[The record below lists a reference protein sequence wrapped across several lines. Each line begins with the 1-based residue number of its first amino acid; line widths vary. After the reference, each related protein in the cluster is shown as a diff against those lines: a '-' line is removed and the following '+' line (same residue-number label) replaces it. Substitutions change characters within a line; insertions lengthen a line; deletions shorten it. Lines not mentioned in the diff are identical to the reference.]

1 MSKRFTFITL
11 ILFIISLQNLY
22 SQCTD
27 GTQPECQCSTANV
40 LCTVDDLDNY
50 MFSMS
55 SFQHPQDA
63 PEPLCPGVNGT
74 VPNNPTWFAFTA
86 WCTDLTLEASFS
98 NCTQMNGSI
107 GVQIA
112 IYEDCTFQNAV
123 ACNVSGFSC
132 NTNSKT
138 LTMTGL
144 TIGGVYYFLVD
155 GCLGSYCDVTI
166 DIIGVC
172 GEEEIDPWTQG
183 VTGETNACGGNTETY
198 SVETLAGAATYHWF
212 VDGVLLGTSATPTFD
227 VAWASAGS
235 YQLCIDVSND
245 PCVPITDLPA
255 ELCTTINVY
264 ESEAGT
270 ITAPTPLCPN
280 EVANISVAGYNMGI
294 DNAQAI
300 LVTDPSG
307 VILEVISGA
316 SGTYTS
322 STCGTFTLYSYNYI
336 PSIGTVPVVGN
347 NINAIDCS
355 IECCD
360 LESLTLSFEDTV
372 PPVLLNPP
380 ADETLTCSDLVQ
392 TMADLN
398 WSDNCDGTGTV
409 AGTETGSADACNGGT
424 ITRNWE
430 YTDACGNMTTHT
442 QTITVTGTPPP
453 TFTNPP
459 ADQTVTCDNIPTS
472 AADLNYTN
480 GGSGAC
486 EISGMISPTQSG
498 SVDICGGTISYN
510 WDFTDVCGNTI
521 SHTQN
526 ITVTPTAP
534 PAFINPPAD
543 INVTCDNIPTS
554 APDLDYTNN
563 ENGSCLVIGTVSPT
577 QSGSADI
584 CGGTISYNWDFTDIC
599 GNNIS
604 HTQNIT
610 VTPAAPPA
618 FINPPADINVTCDNI
633 PTGAPDLDYSNN
645 ENGSCLVTGT
655 VSPTQSGAVDIC
667 GGTVSYNWEFTDI
680 CGNNISHTQ
689 NITVIPAAAPTFI
702 NPPADINVTCDN
714 IPTGAPDLD
723 YSNNENGSCLV
734 TGTVSPTQSGSVDI
748 CGGTVSYNWEFTD
761 ICGNNIS
768 HTQNITVIPAAA
780 PTFINPPA
788 DINVTCD
795 NIPTGAPDLDYS
807 NNENGSCLVM
817 GTVSPTQSG
826 SADECGGTIS
836 FTWTFT
842 DICNNTITHIQNY
855 IVDPAPLA
863 SFIGNLPQDLT
874 VDCDNVPGIPSPLQ
888 YTNNESGICLIAG
901 FAQASQSGSYNE
913 CGGLIVFL
921 WEFTDDCGR
930 TISHTQNINVNPAPP
945 AAFLNPPSATTIDC
959 SSVPGVLPTLNYTNN
974 QNGACS
980 INGFVTAIQSGFYD
994 ACGGNIIYT
1003 WTYTDD
1009 CNRSISHS
1017 QNVAITPAN
1026 DPIFT
1031 SLPADLTIN
1040 CGEPFPTPINLSYT
1054 NNESGPCA
1062 ITGNVPATVTNNGN
1076 GGLEYTWSFINPCN
1090 NVIITHTQIIDQI
1103 PSPDIFI
1110 NPTQIVLCE
1119 GETFDLSTILVTD
1132 LNNTGPNITFH
1143 SGTPATIGNQ
1153 LPSSIVNPLLSSTY
1167 YLLASN
1173 SFGCSDEANF
1183 EVVVEDPPF
1192 AGLDGMGEICFDS
1205 PNNINLFSYLSG
1217 AYNPAGTW
1225 VDTYGYGVNLS
1236 NPNNVSLIGLPPG
1249 TYTFDYVVASGGVC
1263 PDDVASVTLEFLP
1276 EVFIFAFD
1284 ISCTSNPD
1292 FYEVSINNFGFD
1304 IIVLAGTYVD
1314 LGNNLGIV
1322 TDIPISQ
1329 SLVIIATNPSNLL
1342 CTFTLNISPPDCDC
1356 PNVDPPVN
1364 NGDAIICEG
1373 SPAPQLSV
1381 SVGADETANW
1391 YNAPSGGT
1399 LLQNESTTFT
1409 PTETTV
1415 GVYTYYVESESLIN
1429 GCVSSIL
1436 TPIQFEISANP
1447 VGNNAQLE
1455 QCDIDGDG
1463 FTAFDLTEAN
1473 TLISSNLTYSYT
1485 YYETIANAQ
1494 NEINSLSNLYTNI
1507 DTPTQNLFV
1516 VLLNSA
1522 NCSSIVELELLV
1534 NPLPTFTLQV
1544 EDETCLDDGDGSVT
1558 IDSPT
1563 GMNYSLDN
1571 SNWTTNNVF
1580 DNLNSGNYTAYI
1592 EDDNGCIASQSFDIN
1607 PGLEISLSNFEIN
1620 CDDNGT
1626 PSDAMDDFYNITFTL
1641 TNNNGNAGTF
1651 SVFDGNLNTTNLNY
1665 NQSNT
1670 ITLPAQGQSSTM
1682 IFTDEL
1688 ISCLITQSIGPL
1700 NSCSSDCSISINQLD
1715 IICSDNGTSNDETDD
1730 FYTVTINAFAINGA
1744 ANNSY
1749 NVLIDG
1755 LVNFNYT
1762 YNTVST
1768 FTIPAD
1774 GSSPIISVVDNQDPQ
1789 CQATQTIGPLI
1800 SCSDPCV
1807 INFDLVE
1814 VLCSDNGTITDPTD
1828 DFYDINIQAS
1838 AVNPGTANSFEIF
1851 VNNISQG
1858 IFDYSVGAMF
1868 TLPADGSAVIILI
1881 QDADEPLCSAEQN
1894 IGTLEPCNEDCSI
1907 NATVSNII
1915 CDDNG
1920 TGNDD
1925 TDDTFTFDLLV
1936 NGQNIGAS
1944 WQSTDGTLSGNYGA
1958 TQNFGP
1964 FNIANGD
1971 LNFDLQD
1978 LTTLTCTTSISVNA
1992 PSTCSDP
1999 CVINFDLVEVLCN
2012 DNGTITDPTD
2022 DFYDINIQASA
2033 VNPGTAN
2040 SFEIFV
2046 NNISQGIFDYS
2057 IGAMFTLPT
2066 DGSAV
2071 TVLIQDADEPLCSAE
2086 QNIGTLEPCNE
2097 DCSINGTVS
2106 NIICDDNGTGNDD
2119 TDDTFTFDLLVNGQ
2133 NIGANWQSTDGALS
2147 GNYGATQNFGPFN
2160 IANGDLNFELQ
2171 DLTTLTCTTP
2181 ILVTTP
2187 TTCSFCPQ
2195 TIDAGT
2201 GSTLNCNNTTAN
2213 LIGSSSDVGIFL
2225 WSGPNSFSAS
2235 NLATTTTTPGWYFLT
2250 GAYPNNCTSID
2261 SVFIGIENEIPSANA
2276 GSDQFINCNILEVTL
2291 NGSGS
2296 SGTNLEFEWTT
2307 SGGTFIS
2314 NQEQIT
2320 TSTEGIYILQLTD
2333 LVSGCTST
2341 DQVEVFVN
2349 TNLPSA
2355 VIYADPDNILDC
2367 VISSITLTSDNEPNI
2382 IYSWNSV
2389 IAPEYVVTEGS
2400 IVNLIAIDTITGCQN
2415 FNEITISDI
2424 QDYPFVVLDPP
2435 SPISCYEPNSLIDG
2449 SNSQQGVNIIY
2460 NWYDANNNLIVGQN
2474 ENSLL
2479 VDNGGLYYLQ
2489 LIDTLNGC
2497 ENTDSVFVESL
2508 LNIPSSQA
2516 LEDITLFC
2524 GETETN
2530 LNVTILSNT
2539 DNLEITWTTSNGNI
2553 ISGTTTQNP
2562 LVDQPGTYTVSIQ
2575 NLISGCIVTDDL
2587 NVVINTNIP
2596 QLINANI
2603 YDETCFEANDG
2614 LISIVNI
2621 SGGEPPFTYNLNGNP
2636 TDNSGQF
2643 QNLSPGFY
2651 NILLT
2656 DSNGC
2661 TLEDNFI
2668 INPGINLELNLPEII
2683 EILEG
2688 NTGIIQAIVNVP
2700 IDSLEYIQW
2709 APPEFLSCDTCL
2721 TTTIEAV
2728 DDQTFQLT
2736 IIDNNGCLAIAVIN
2750 IIVLPKV
2757 KIYIPNAFSPNFD
2770 GYNDYFTLFAND
2782 QVEEILEMSIFD
2794 RWGEHVFKKE
2804 NFQPNEPIIGWNGRF
2819 KGEDM
2824 NSAVFVYIFKVKLK
2838 DGATRVF
2845 SGDVTLMK

>member
-63 PEPLCPGVNGT
+63 PEPLCPGANGT

-584 CGGTISYNWDFTDIC
+584 CGGTVSYNWDFTDIC

-618 FINPPADINVTCDNI
+618 
-633 PTGAPDLDYSNN
+633 
-645 ENGSCLVTGT
+645 
-655 VSPTQSGAVDIC
+655 
-667 GGTVSYNWEFTDI
+667 
-680 CGNNISHTQ
+680 
-689 NITVIPAAAPTFI
+689 FI

-1103 PSPDIFI
+1103 PSPNIFI

-1607 PGLEISLSNFEIN
+1607 PGLEITLSNFEIN

-1789 CQATQTIGPLI
+1789 CQATQTIGPLT

-1838 AVNPGTANSFEIF
+1838 AVNSGTANSFEIF

-1881 QDADEPLCSAEQN
+1881 QDADETLCSAEQN
-1894 IGTLEPCNEDCSI
+1894 IGTLEPCNEECSI

-1936 NGQNIGAS
+1936 NGQNISAS

-2033 VNPGTAN
+2033 VNSGTAN
-2040 SFEIFV
+2040 SFEFFV

-2057 IGAMFTLPT
+2057 IGAMFNLPA

-2071 TVLIQDADEPLCSAE
+2071 TVLIQDANEPLCSAE

-2097 DCSINGTVS
+2097 DCSINATVS

-2709 APPEFLSCDTCL
+2709 APPELLSCDTCL

-2838 DGATRVF
+2838 DGSTRVF

>member
-11 ILFIISLQNLY
+11 ILFIISLQNLH

-63 PEPLCPGVNGT
+63 PEPLCPGANGT

-618 FINPPADINVTCDNI
+618 
-633 PTGAPDLDYSNN
+633 
-645 ENGSCLVTGT
+645 
-655 VSPTQSGAVDIC
+655 
-667 GGTVSYNWEFTDI
+667 
-680 CGNNISHTQ
+680 
-689 NITVIPAAAPTFI
+689 FI

-1455 QCDIDGDG
+1455 QCDLDGDG

-1607 PGLEISLSNFEIN
+1607 PGLEITLSNFEIN

-1789 CQATQTIGPLI
+1789 CQATQTIGPLT

-1881 QDADEPLCSAEQN
+1881 QDADETLCSAEQN

-1992 PSTCSDP
+1992 PSSCSDP

-2033 VNPGTAN
+2033 VNSGTAN

-2057 IGAMFTLPT
+2057 VGAMFTLPA
-2066 DGSAV
+2066 DGSAIII
-2071 TVLIQDADEPLCSAE
+2071 LIQDADEPLCSAE

-2097 DCSINGTVS
+2097 DCSINATVS

-2709 APPEFLSCDTCL
+2709 APPELLSCDTCL

-2838 DGATRVF
+2838 DGSTRVF

>member
-618 FINPPADINVTCDNI
+618 
-633 PTGAPDLDYSNN
+633 
-645 ENGSCLVTGT
+645 
-655 VSPTQSGAVDIC
+655 
-667 GGTVSYNWEFTDI
+667 
-680 CGNNISHTQ
+680 
-689 NITVIPAAAPTFI
+689 FI

-1858 IFDYSVGAMF
+1858 IFDYS
-1868 TLPADGSAVIILI
+1868 
-1881 QDADEPLCSAEQN
+1881 
-1894 IGTLEPCNEDCSI
+1894 
-1907 NATVSNII
+1907 
-1915 CDDNG
+1915 
-1920 TGNDD
+1920 
-1925 TDDTFTFDLLV
+1925 
-1936 NGQNIGAS
+1936 
-1944 WQSTDGTLSGNYGA
+1944 
-1958 TQNFGP
+1958 
-1964 FNIANGD
+1964 
-1971 LNFDLQD
+1971 
-1978 LTTLTCTTSISVNA
+1978 
-1992 PSTCSDP
+1992 
-1999 CVINFDLVEVLCN
+1999 
-2012 DNGTITDPTD
+2012 
-2022 DFYDINIQASA
+2022 
-2033 VNPGTAN
+2033 
-2040 SFEIFV
+2040 
-2046 NNISQGIFDYS
+2046 

>member
-655 VSPTQSGAVDIC
+655 VSPTQSGA
-667 GGTVSYNWEFTDI
+667 
-680 CGNNISHTQ
+680 
-689 NITVIPAAAPTFI
+689 
-702 NPPADINVTCDN
+702 
-714 IPTGAPDLD
+714 
-723 YSNNENGSCLV
+723 
-734 TGTVSPTQSGSVDI
+734 VDI

-1485 YYETIANAQ
+1485 YYETIATAQ

-1814 VLCSDNGTITDPTD
+1814 VLCS
-1828 DFYDINIQAS
+1828 
-1838 AVNPGTANSFEIF
+1838 
-1851 VNNISQG
+1851 
-1858 IFDYSVGAMF
+1858 
-1868 TLPADGSAVIILI
+1868 
-1881 QDADEPLCSAEQN
+1881 
-1894 IGTLEPCNEDCSI
+1894 
-1907 NATVSNII
+1907 
-1915 CDDNG
+1915 
-1920 TGNDD
+1920 
-1925 TDDTFTFDLLV
+1925 
-1936 NGQNIGAS
+1936 
-1944 WQSTDGTLSGNYGA
+1944 
-1958 TQNFGP
+1958 
-1964 FNIANGD
+1964 
-1971 LNFDLQD
+1971 
-1978 LTTLTCTTSISVNA
+1978 
-1992 PSTCSDP
+1992 
-1999 CVINFDLVEVLCN
+1999 

-2838 DGATRVF
+2838 DGSTRVF

>member
-11 ILFIISLQNLY
+11 ILFIISLQNLH

-63 PEPLCPGVNGT
+63 PEPLCPGANGT

-618 FINPPADINVTCDNI
+618 
-633 PTGAPDLDYSNN
+633 
-645 ENGSCLVTGT
+645 
-655 VSPTQSGAVDIC
+655 
-667 GGTVSYNWEFTDI
+667 
-680 CGNNISHTQ
+680 
-689 NITVIPAAAPTFI
+689 FI

-1455 QCDIDGDG
+1455 QCDLDGDG

-1607 PGLEISLSNFEIN
+1607 PGLEITLSNFEIN

-1789 CQATQTIGPLI
+1789 CQATQTIGPLT

-1858 IFDYSVGAMF
+1858 IFDYSIGAMF
-1868 TLPADGSAVIILI
+1868 TLPA
-1881 QDADEPLCSAEQN
+1881 
-1894 IGTLEPCNEDCSI
+1894 
-1907 NATVSNII
+1907 
-1915 CDDNG
+1915 
-1920 TGNDD
+1920 
-1925 TDDTFTFDLLV
+1925 
-1936 NGQNIGAS
+1936 
-1944 WQSTDGTLSGNYGA
+1944 
-1958 TQNFGP
+1958 
-1964 FNIANGD
+1964 
-1971 LNFDLQD
+1971 
-1978 LTTLTCTTSISVNA
+1978 
-1992 PSTCSDP
+1992 
-1999 CVINFDLVEVLCN
+1999 
-2012 DNGTITDPTD
+2012 
-2022 DFYDINIQASA
+2022 
-2033 VNPGTAN
+2033 
-2040 SFEIFV
+2040 
-2046 NNISQGIFDYS
+2046 
-2057 IGAMFTLPT
+2057 

-2097 DCSINGTVS
+2097 DCSINATVS

-2341 DQVEVFVN
+2341 DQVEVFIN

-2709 APPEFLSCDTCL
+2709 APPELLSCDTCL

-2838 DGATRVF
+2838 DGSTRVF